1 MRTNNE
7 ILTDYLDKHLI
18 PEEISRIDCI
28 METDPVMAAD
38 MEYLKLAISTV
49 RIAGVSNQVSAIR
62 ASMNKNSSANT
73 GTAVV
78 RTMYKMTMRVAA
90 VLMLLI
96 GSAVLYKYV
105 SVNDQTF
112 YNRQFAGYELGSSR
126 GVETNSA
133 EVEAYQN
140 KKWNTVI
147 AIYNGQHAN
156 SNKPG
161 FLAAMAQMQLHHFP
175 QAVSIF
181 ENIIQNGSADQSFR
195 EESEYYLALA
205 YIMNHEVEKS
215 IPIINKIKANPEHT
229 YYPLVSKFS
238 SIDLKIIELK
248 KK

>member
-49 RIAGVSNQVSAIR
+49 RVAAISQQVSAIR
-62 ASMNKNSSANT
+62 ASMNKDSSGNT

-78 RTMYKMTMRVAA
+78 RSMYKMTMRVAA
-90 VLMLLI
+90 VFVLLI

-105 SVNDQTF
+105 SVNDQSF

-126 GVETNSA
+126 GAETNSA
-133 EVEAYQN
+133 EVDAYQD
-140 KKWNTVI
+140 KKWNKVI
-147 AIYNGQHAN
+147 AIYDGQHTN

-175 QAVSIF
+175 QAVTLF

-215 IPIINKIKANPEHT
+215 IPLINKIKRNPEHA